1 MWFLKIINF
10 TSTPQPPNLE
20 WQDTNEPCKTLLIN
34 HYGLTKSLT
43 LGITHDG
50 LFKGGIWQPA
60 LLKIINC
67 SHQQK

>member
-1 MWFLKIINF
+1 MMWFLKIINF
-10 TSTPQPPNLE
+10 TSIDQPPNLE
-20 WQDTNEPCKTLLIN
+20 WQDKTSPAK